1 MENKKR
7 LVYAEDVER
16 EIWDTDCDVFEFCEG
31 CVTKMGISRVALDY
45 AIDRVPIAD
54 AREVIHAR
62 WETECRNRKRCSN
75 CSLRINTDTQIEGNF
90 CPICGAMMDGG
101 NEDV

>member
-1 MENKKR
+1 MT
-7 LVYAEDVER
+7 
-16 EIWDTDCDVFEFCEG
+16 DTRQLIYKDD
-31 CVTKMGISRVALDY
+31 
-45 AIDRVPIAD
+45 AIRAVLKANPSIAYCINNIRPVD
-54 AREVIHAR
+54 AVEVIHAR
-62 WETECRNRKRCSN
+62 WEIECRNRKRCSN

>member
-1 MENKKR
+1 MESNK
-7 LVYAEDVER
+7 LLIDAIDLLENGIHVTHGLNECGILYVPLR
-16 EIWDTDCDVFEFCEG
+16 E
-31 CVTKMGISRVALDY
+31 VTKSIKNA
-45 AIDRVPIAD
+45 PIVD